1 MGSPASGVAVPE
13 GHREARLLVVEDE
26 PTILELLS
34 GSLRFAGFDVL
45 TAASGAEALRVA
57 AAARPDL
64 ILLDV
69 MLPDGDGF
77 DVVRT
82 HPVRRA
88 ARAGHLPDRPRPI
101 VHERVAGLTLGG
113 DDYVTKPFSLD
124 EVLARIRAVLRRGRG
139 GPQADSSRLV
149 VADLELDED
158 SHEVRRRGSL
168 VTLTP
173 TEFKLLRYLMINA
186 GQVLSKAQILDHV
199 WDYSFSGDGNVVEP
213 CISYLRRKADQGEP
227 RLIHTIRGVGYVL
240 RSAAAVR
247 FAAWHR
253 RLRAALAKASLRVRV
268 MAVAAFLVT
277 ITSVVMG
284 SLGTTLLHGYLLGRA
299 DQQLRD
305 FAVVA
310 SRSLAAG
317 TPVGCPGPAS
327 RASPGCP
334 SSS

>member
-1 MGSPASGVAVPE
+1 MPTGGTPPGVDRAFSAG
-13 GHREARLLVVEDE
+13 GHRVARLGGERQTMDYSSTGRSATAVQVPPDRLEARLLVVEDE

-34 GSLRFAGFDVL
+34 GSLRFAGFGVR
-45 TAASGAEALRVA
+45 TAASGREALRVA
-57 AAARPDL
+57 AASRPDL

-77 DVVRT
+77 DVIRAIRGTGPRV
-82 HPVRRA
+82 PVIFLT
-88 ARAGHLPDRPRPI
+88 ARSH

-124 EVLARIRAVLRRGRG
+124 EVLARIRAVLRRCGVP
-139 GPQADSSRLV
+139 GPVASRLI

-158 SHEVRRRGSL
+158 THEVRRHGTP

-199 WDYSFSGDGNVVEP
+199 WDCSFSGDGNVVEP

-240 RSAAAVR
+240 RV
-247 FAAWHR
+247 
-253 RLRAALAKASLRVRV
+253 
-268 MAVAAFLVT
+268 
-277 ITSVVMG
+277 
-284 SLGTTLLHGYLLGRA
+284 
-299 DQQLRD
+299 
-305 FAVVA
+305 
-310 SRSLAAG
+310 
-317 TPVGCPGPAS
+317 PPP
-327 RASPGCP
+327 
-334 SSS
+334 